1 MLYVKDH
8 MEDCDWKNNEFA
20 TNFAH
25 KALETQQEWI
35 IFETTFKWSDN
46 SDF

>member
-20 TNFAH
+20 TNVAH
-25 KALETQQEWI
+25 NTTSTQPEWI
-35 IFETTFKWSDN
+35 SFETTFKWSEN